1 MESDF
6 VQNAA
11 FHDELAPRYDAHL
24 TNSPYNILAREAFV
38 ELVTGCVSP
47 GSTLLDFG
55 CGTGIDAFQYAQK
68 GYRVLA
74 YDNSPGMV
82 AQLERRCKA
91 GIASGEITA
100 WSEDYPSF
108 LMHFPQSPAP
118 SAAVANFAVLNSIR
132 ELTPLFDTFAR
143 HLAPPGWIVVSI
155 LNPIHW
161 QRLKTPRWWLKAL
174 RDRDGIARLHGST
187 LCDIHPFHPRT
198 ASGGVRIPP
207 GRPRQRRQVCPVR
220 YCHAGIPAALL
231 VGPG

>member
-1 MESDF
+1 M
-6 VQNAA
+6 
-11 FHDELAPRYDAHL
+11 
-24 TNSPYNILAREAFV
+24 

-132 ELTPLFDTFAR
+132 ELTPLFDIFAR

-174 RDRDGIARLHGST
+174 RDRDGSPVYTAQPYVT
-187 LCDIHPFHPRT
+187 YIHFIPALLRAAPQFHL
-198 ASGGVRIPP
+198 V
-207 GRPRQRRQVCPVR
+207 GRANAGRFVR
-220 YCHAGIPAALL
+220 YDTAM
-231 VGPG
+231 PG